1 MAENNKIERGF
12 DEMLKKNLKLHREPI
27 RQNFAQ
33 ELMAKIQKAEQQG
46 VLAKVVR
53 QERLA
58 FAAFILLP
66 IGAIAAI
73 FAYPNLTIET
83 IRLMTNLYPL
93 IKLSLT
99 IFVSHWQLWVCYIF
113 AAAACLYGFYESLL
127 AEN

>member
-1 MAENNKIERGF
+1 MAENNKIERRF

-27 RQNFAQ
+27 RNDFTQ
-33 ELMAKIQKAEQQG
+33 ELLAKIQKVEEQE
-46 VLAKVVR
+46 VLAKVVL

-66 IGAIAAI
+66 IGAIVVM
-73 FAYPNLTIET
+73 FAFPNLVIAP
-83 IRLMTNLYPL
+83 IRLAEKLYPL

-99 IFVSHWQLWVCYIF
+99 NFVNHWQLWVCYILT
-113 AAAACLYGFYESLL
+113 AGACLYAFYESLL